1 MILNQYTYGNEYV
14 VASTGQDYIGFYH
27 ITNQGTIYTGQN
39 PNTLNNQLL
48 LTKNQSVVLNKTS
61 QLYVSLKQQQGN
73 PFKLILPDP
82 PSYFVQ
88 PTESDY
94 QRGYFTRYFTK
105 KINDKGISTIREI
118 DQQTYSKINSNSK
131 DYDSYMWKTAESK
144 WVLTGSINDTVVGG
158 VVKKGVRN
166 ANYNLILRAS
176 QLVEGLEY
184 FVTDYTQFAHL
195 S

>member
-1 MILNQYTYGNEYV
+1 MTLNQYTYGSEYV

-39 PNTLNNQLL
+39 PNTPNNQLL

-88 PTESDY
+88 LTESDY

-144 WVLTGSINDTVVGG
+144 WVLTGSLNDTIVGG

-184 FVTDYTQFAHL
+184 FIKDYTQFAHL

>member
-166 ANYNLILRAS
+166 TNYNLILRAS

>member
-73 PFKLILPDP
+73 QFKLILPDP
-82 PSYFVQ
+82 PSYFAQ

-166 ANYNLILRAS
+166 TNYNLILRAS

>member
-1 MILNQYTYGNEYV
+1 MTLNQYTYGNEYV
-14 VASTGQDYIGFYH
+14 VASTGQDYIGLYH
-27 ITNQGTIYTGQN
+27 ITNQGIVYTGKN
-39 PNTLNNQLL
+39 PNTPNNQLL
-48 LTKNQSVVLNKTS
+48 LTKNQSAVLNETS
-61 QLYVSLKQQQGN
+61 QQYVSLKQQQGN
-73 PFKLILPDP
+73 QFKLILPDP
-82 PSYFVQ
+82 PSYFAQ

-105 KINDKGISTIREI
+105 KINDRGISTLKEI

-144 WVLTGSINDTVVGG
+144 WVLTGSLNDTIVGG